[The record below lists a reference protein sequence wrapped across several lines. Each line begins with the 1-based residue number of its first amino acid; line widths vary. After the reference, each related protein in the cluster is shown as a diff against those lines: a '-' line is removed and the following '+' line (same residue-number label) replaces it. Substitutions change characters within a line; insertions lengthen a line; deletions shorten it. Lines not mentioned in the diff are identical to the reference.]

1 MKMLGKTIFIAALTL
16 SCSGAFAADNLRAY
30 MLASSCAACHGPG
43 GNSPGNIPS
52 LVGKSKK
59 YIETSLRDFKSGTAE
74 ATVMNRLA
82 KGYTDEEIAIIA
94 DYYAAQ
100 EKH

>member
-1 MKMLGKTIFIAALTL
+1 MKTLCKAALIAALTL
-16 SCSGAFAADNLRAY
+16 NCNGAFAADNLRAY
-30 MLASSCAACHGPG
+30 MLASACAACHGPT

-52 LVGKSKK
+52 LAGKSKK
-59 YIETSLRDFKSGTAE
+59 YIEMSLLDFKSGASE

-94 DYYAAQ
+94 DYYASQ